1 MPDQDNP
8 VLMKMHSKI
17 FGHFDAVSCHLRQG
31 HGRRNRFAGCAKS
44 ASGATLV
51 PLNDGEIF
59 FPRLPARRH
68 RNGRTTR
75 ATVNK
80 EDNRIVAIFAANLNP
95 LVDAA
100 DFYVHSFLDAVWRLN
115 REGARAEMLAISAKS
130 KSQAYCE
137 NRHGENSFSEQDFDD
152 KCRRAAG
159 RMRGLD
165 NRAEPCIGSMH
176 GYVRSW
182 RIASLRCDATIGLLS
197 GTSWT
202 RAISPIGAFMS
213 SRPRAVSV

>member
-8 VLMKMHSKI
+8 VLMKMHPKI
-17 FGHFDAVSCHLRQG
+17 FSHFDAVSCHLRQG

-51 PLNDGEIF
+51 PLDDGEIF
-59 FPRLPARRH
+59 FPWLPARRH

-95 LVDAA
+95 LVDTA
-100 DFYVHSFLDAVWRLN
+100 DFHVHPLLDAVWRSN
-115 REGARAEMLAISAKS
+115 REGARAEMLAISAPS

-137 NRHGENSFSEQDFDD
+137 NRQDGNRKQACPCDPESPPFH
-152 KCRRAAG
+152 RRAAMVRG
-159 RMRGLD
+159 RSTNKISTTSVFR
-165 NRAEPCIGSMH
+165 RQVST
-176 GYVRSW
+176 
-182 RIASLRCDATIGLLS
+182 RC
-197 GTSWT
+197 
-202 RAISPIGAFMS
+202 RPNE
-213 SRPRAVSV
+213 RPR

>member
-137 NRHGENSFSEQDFDD
+137 NRQDGNRKQACRCDPEIPPLH
-152 KCRRAAG
+152 RRATT
-159 RMRGLD
+159 
-165 NRAEPCIGSMH
+165 
-176 GYVRSW
+176 VRS
-182 RIASLRCDATIGLLS
+182 RSANKISTISVDALQ
-197 GTSWT
+197 
-202 RAISPIGAFMS
+202 AE
-213 SRPRAVSV
+213 